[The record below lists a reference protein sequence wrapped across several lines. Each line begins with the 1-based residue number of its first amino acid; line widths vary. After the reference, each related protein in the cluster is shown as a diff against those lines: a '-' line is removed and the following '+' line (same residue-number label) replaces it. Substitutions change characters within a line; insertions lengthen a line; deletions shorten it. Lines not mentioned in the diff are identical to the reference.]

1 LSAAV
6 LDRPRRRQASARTRR
21 ARRRAR
27 EGKAMAMFE
36 YDARV
41 LNFLIETRWLAES
54 DAGDKAKIGEAV
66 TRMVADAAEARAL

>member
-1 LSAAV
+1 
-6 LDRPRRRQASARTRR
+6 
-21 ARRRAR
+21 
-27 EGKAMAMFE
+27 MAMFE